1 MQSGLPALY
10 GWRMSASAQ
19 SGSLGV
25 CVALLEW
32 PNRLKVKPELS
43 TTYRLGLSGFGKIK
57 TGACVA
63 DYASAW
69 PSFTVVSFHLSG
81 S

>member
-10 GWRMSASAQ
+10 GRRISTSAQ

-43 TTYRLGLSGFGKIK
+43 TMYRLGLSGFGKIR
-57 TGACVA
+57 TGECVA
-63 DYASAW
+63 DFCFGLAKLQCYFA
-69 PSFTVVSFHLSG
+69 PCER
-81 S
+81 